1 MPDRSLALL
10 RQPKDNDVGD
20 ALRLPPLGLA
30 SLAIGLGLR
39 PPQIKARPEPS
50 LLRQPKDND
59 VGDAL
64 RFARLPPLSRGLR
77 LAIWLGLTASP
88 KQVPTLSIAI
98 HSIPYLKR

>member
-1 MPDRSLALL
+1 MRF
-10 RQPKDNDVGD
+10 
-20 ALRLPPLGLA
+20 A
-30 SLAIGLGLR
+30 SLAYPHLGSLRSQYGSALR

-64 RFARLPPLSRGLR
+64 RFARLPPLSRGFR

-88 KQVPTLSIAI
+88 NRYPTGA
-98 HSIPYLKR
+98 

>member
-10 RQPKDNDVGD
+10 RQPKDNDV
-20 ALRLPPLGLA
+20 
-30 SLAIGLGLR
+30 
-39 PPQIKARPEPS
+39 E
-50 LLRQPKDND
+50 
-59 VGDAL
+59 DAL

-98 HSIPYLKR
+98 HSISYLKR